1 MEGRQVLYGQ
11 HSALSQHGCQ
21 CFPQSLH
28 ERRALTKGEKKK
40 TSTRDLISHVRKLA
54 GTEERENK
62 RRIAYLMEI
71 YKMIVDTVVFEHIQ
85 SIDNG
90 VPSG

>member
-1 MEGRQVLYGQ
+1 
-11 HSALSQHGCQ
+11 
-21 CFPQSLH
+21 
-28 ERRALTKGEKKK
+28 
-40 TSTRDLISHVRKLA
+40 VRKLA